1 MKKFLLCFGAVLAY
15 WALMFLGPAI
25 VMLFNNIGYYVTGGG
40 WGPDSLMYAVLQF
53 FSQPISCFVAYGA
66 ATAILKENGKILIL
80 VNCVVAACMCVLFAI
95 TASETSQRFAMIVS
109 VVACVYTAVMAA
121 KNIKQT
127 QAKEI
132 TNVSN

>member
-1 MKKFLLCFGAVLAY
+1 MKKFLLFFGAVLSY

-66 ATAILKENGKILIL
+66 ATAILKENGKIFIL
-80 VNCVVAACMCVLFAI
+80 TNCVIAACMCVLFAF
-95 TASETSQRFAMIVS
+95 TASETSQRLAMIVS
-109 VVACVYTAVMAA
+109 VVACVYTAIMAA
-121 KNIKQT
+121 KDIKQT
-127 QAKEI
+127 QVKE
-132 TNVSN
+132 TTTVNN